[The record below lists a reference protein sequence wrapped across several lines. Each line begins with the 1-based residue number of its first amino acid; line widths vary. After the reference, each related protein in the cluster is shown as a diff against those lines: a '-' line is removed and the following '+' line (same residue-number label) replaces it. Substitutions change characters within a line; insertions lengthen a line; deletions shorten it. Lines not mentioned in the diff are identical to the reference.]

1 MKKFIFPLVA
11 VLGFAACTPENE
23 NPMGDVTGGDEIKLT
38 MKSLSIDTRAPFT
51 GQIAEQNALLA
62 RVLCSDKSDDY
73 TNEVDDR
80 DNGFINFTVAATNTG
95 FCQFDGTKIG
105 KFFPQGVSTVYLC
118 GLYPNPEETFWTNN
132 GTTATCTFDG
142 SDDVMYAPEV
152 TTVKKGA
159 VGNLAF
165 THQMTKLEVKVQAAD
180 AASAT
185 AWGDITS
192 LTLTGIQTEDNTV
205 AAANVNSVAT
215 VDLAAGTTSFGTPVA
230 SLPFYGMTDATTTYT
245 NTPVTTLTLS
255 ETPATNAVAY
265 TICEAITA
273 DGGTD
278 NEFQLAI
285 TTENRPDP
293 TYILVNLKGAGD
305 ATDYSE
311 STAGQSFTVNLSF
324 SATEIFATASVKEWT
339 PQGETDV
346 TVE

>member
-11 VLGFAACTPENE
+11 VLGFAACTPEND

-51 GQIAEQNALLA
+51 GQIGEQNALLA
-62 RVLCSDKSDDY
+62 RVLCSEKSGDY
-73 TNEVDDR
+73 TNEVDVDL
-80 DNGFINFTVAATNTG
+80 DNGFINFTAAAINTG
-95 FCQFDGTKIG
+95 FCTFGGTETG
-105 KFFPQGVSTVYLC
+105 KFFPKGVSTVYLC

-132 GTTATCTFDG
+132 GTTATCTFNG
-142 SDDVMYAPEV
+142 SNDVMYAPEV

-192 LTLTGIQTEDNTV
+192 LTLTGIQTEDEAA

-215 VDLAAGTTSFGTPVA
+215 VDLAKGTTSFGTPVA
-230 SLPFYGMTDATTTYT
+230 SLPFYGMTDATTYT
-245 NTPVTTLTLS
+245 NTVVNTLTLS

-285 TTENRPDP
+285 TTENRTEP
-293 TYILVNLKGAGD
+293 TYILVNLKEAGD
-305 ATDYSE
+305 ADDYSE
-311 STAGQSFTVNLSF
+311 STAGQSFTVNLTF
-324 SATEIFATASVKEWT
+324 SATEIFATASVEDWI

>member
-1 MKKFIFPLVA
+1 
-11 VLGFAACTPENE
+11 
-23 NPMGDVTGGDEIKLT
+23 MGDVTGGDEIKLT

-51 GQIAEQNALLA
+51 GQIGEQNALLA
-62 RVLCSDKSDDY
+62 RVLCSEKSGDY
-73 TNEVDDR
+73 TNEVDVDL
-80 DNGFINFTVAATNTG
+80 DNGFINFTAAAINTG
-95 FCQFDGTKIG
+95 FCTFGGTETG
-105 KFFPQGVSTVYLC
+105 KFFPKGVSTVYLC

-132 GTTATCTFDG
+132 GTTATCTFNG
-142 SDDVMYAPEV
+142 SNDVMYAPEV
-152 TTVKKGA
+152 TTVKNGA

-192 LTLTGIQTEDNTV
+192 LTLTGIQTEDKAA

-215 VDLAAGTTSFGTPVA
+215 VDLAKGTTSFGTPVA
-230 SLPFYGMTDATTTYT
+230 SLPFYGMTDATTYT
-245 NTPVTTLTLS
+245 NTVVNTLTLS

-285 TTENRPDP
+285 TTENRTEP
-293 TYILVNLKGAGD
+293 TYILVNLKEAGD
-305 ATDYSE
+305 ADDYSE
-311 STAGQSFTVNLSF
+311 STAGRSFTVNLTF
-324 SATEIFATASVKEWT
+324 SATEIFATASVEDWI

>member
-95 FCQFDGTKIG
+95 FCQFDGTEIG

-118 GLYPNPEETFWTNN
+118 GLYPNPKETFWTNN

-152 TTVKKGA
+152 TTVKNGA

-230 SLPFYGMTDATTTYT
+230 SLPFYGMKDATTYT
-245 NTPVTTLTLS
+245 NTVVNTLTLS